1 MRESLFIKKNLSRW
15 KKYQEEP
22 TDDPDEMAERFVSL
36 LDDLSYAKTFYSFSK
51 VTRYINGLAAGI
63 YHRIYQNRKEDVGR
77 FQLFF
82 KYELPLLFR
91 KHHRLLLF
99 TLCFFLLFCII
110 GAFSSAHD
118 ETFVRGVLGDEYV
131 NMTERNIANKD
142 PFGVYKDGN
151 PILMFFRIAYNNIMV
166 SFYCYLGG
174 IFLGIGSLYLLLRNG
189 VMLGVFQYIFFS
201 HGLGWK
207 SILVIWIH
215 GTLEISSIVIAGCA
229 GIIMG
234 KSILFPGTRKRLDSL
249 RKGAKDGIKIM
260 VTLIPVFIVAAFL
273 ESFVTRYTEMP
284 LAVSLLILLG
294 SLAFILGYFIFYPIY
309 LHKKGYRLSA
319 EGKVLTPFIL
329 SKQ

>member
-174 IFLGIGSLYLLLRNG
+174 IFLGVGSMYLLLRNG

-260 VTLIPVFIVAAFL
+260 VTLIPVFVVAAFL

-284 LAVSLLILLG
+284 LPVSLFILLG